1 MCEWWLS
8 HRARRWCGRIR
19 GWLVLGF
26 LCVAGVVAGLCVSG
40 GWHFEGLVGWA
51 CVVFGLF
58 AGFCVAAGVV
68 WVVMCEWWLAHWRV
82 GALNPAYV

>member
-1 MCEWWLS
+1 M
-8 HRARRWCGRIR
+8 
-19 GWLVLGF
+19 
-26 LCVAGVVAGLCVSG
+26 AGVVAGLCVSG